1 MFACEGR
8 CNPQSVTMQRV
19 CLLEAHR
26 HCKDSAGS
34 SPPLVLARSR
44 FLPTVG
50 RQALLAVRL
59 AFNG

>member
-1 MFACEGR
+1 M
-8 CNPQSVTMQRV
+8 QSLSVTMQRV

-34 SPPLVLARSR
+34 SASLVLARSR

-50 RQALLAVRL
+50 RQAHLAVRL